1 MKFVG
6 YLSCLIVGLVI
17 GYLLWLLGIVDVVDR
32 VPGTLEEPALA
43 LPTYLGFMSVMLT
56 AVTVVLAALAIGIG
70 VVAAYTFREI
80 KDTTLKS
87 VTKKVNKLLDAKL
100 SDDALQALILKSGLN
115 KAARTELE
123 EDFDP
128 ADQEER

>member
-6 YLSCLIVGLVI
+6 YLSCLILGLVI

-80 KDTTLKS
+80 KDATLKS
-87 VTKKVNKLLDAKL
+87 ATAKVNELLDAKL

-123 EDFDP
+123 KDFDP